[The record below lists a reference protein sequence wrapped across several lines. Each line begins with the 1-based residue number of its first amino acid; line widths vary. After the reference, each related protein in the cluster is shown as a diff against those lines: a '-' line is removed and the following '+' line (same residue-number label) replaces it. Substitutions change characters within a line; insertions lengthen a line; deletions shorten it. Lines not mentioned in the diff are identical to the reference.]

1 MKRYKFT
8 PAPYQIKEGKWKA
21 KIVIEEYSGENI
33 TNIPYTEHDIEYGSR
48 EEALQACEEQILQK
62 KKELGLV

>member
-8 PAPYQIKEGKWKA
+8 RAPYQLREGKWKA
-21 KIVIEEYSGENI
+21 KIVIEEYAGEDI
-33 TNIPYTEHDIEYGSR
+33 TNIPYTVHDIEYGSR
-48 EEALQACEEQILQK
+48 EEALKACEEQIFQK